1 MLGDGLRSF
10 FASSAASLARSGFS
24 KPLRYFLPPAVPPAV
39 PAAVPA
45 AVRSDVQGAGQQ
57 TLLPELPSEA
67 LFSLRGSRGSI
78 SRLAVRPAVLC
89 SYLHS
94 QADIKVEL
102 RSLVHATRSR

>member
-39 PAAVPA
+39 PAAV
-45 AVRSDVQGAGQQ
+45 RSDVQGAGQQ

-67 LFSLRGSRGSI
+67 LFSLRGSRESI

-94 QADIKVEL
+94 QADITVEL